1 MPVLTVSLCF
11 RSHANGQAE
20 ARFEGYV
27 PEWGDLEQQSGT
39 KNITYEDEIELVGEK
54 CSFYILVKSFPLRCG
69 KREAVD

>member
-1 MPVLTVSLCF
+1 M
-11 RSHANGQAE
+11 
-20 ARFEGYV
+20 

-54 CSFYILVKSFPLRCG
+54 CSFYNLVKSFLLRSG